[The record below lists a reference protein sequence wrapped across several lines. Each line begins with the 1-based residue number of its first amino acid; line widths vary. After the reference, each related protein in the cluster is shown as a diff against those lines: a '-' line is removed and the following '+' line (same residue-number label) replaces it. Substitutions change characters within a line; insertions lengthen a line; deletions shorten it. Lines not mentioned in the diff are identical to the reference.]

1 MNTTKIAA
9 IVFLSFLLLVLG
21 NGIHYFWQKN
31 SANET
36 RYNELKTELGQVQGD
51 YTKMQENMDYY
62 LNPGNLEKELRA
74 RFNYKAAGEK
84 MFIIVQ
90 PASSSTAQTTST
102 KQ

>member
-1 MNTTKIAA
+1 VNTTKIAA

-21 NGIHYFWQKN
+21 NGIRFFWQKN
-31 SANET
+31 SANDT
-36 RYNELKTELGQVQGD
+36 RYRELKTELGQVHAD
-51 YTKMQENMDYY
+51 YNKMQENMDYY

-74 RFNYKAAGEK
+74 RFNYRMVGEK

-90 PASSSTAQTTST
+90 PASST

>member
-21 NGIHYFWQKN
+21 NGIRFFWQKN
-31 SANET
+31 SANDT
-36 RYNELKTELGQVQGD
+36 RYRELKTELGQVHAD
-51 YTKMQENMDYY
+51 YNKMQENMDYY

-74 RFNYKAAGEK
+74 RFNYRMVGEK

-90 PASSSTAQTTST
+90 PASST